1 MDFGTGWGQ
10 LHFGLLRDVLAHDIL
25 TRRVRALHRARAEA
39 MSEAKPTVFVVDD
52 DPEMREALDGL
63 LRSLGLQSKPLAS
76 VGEFLDK
83 LNDSSARPKEN
94 N

>member
-1 MDFGTGWGQ
+1 
-10 LHFGLLRDVLAHDIL
+10 
-25 TRRVRALHRARAEA
+25 

-76 VGEFLDK
+76 VREFLQAQRPDGPACLILDVRLPGAK
-83 LNDSSARPKEN
+83 RAGLSARLVGIGVRSTDHLHHRAW
-94 N
+94 